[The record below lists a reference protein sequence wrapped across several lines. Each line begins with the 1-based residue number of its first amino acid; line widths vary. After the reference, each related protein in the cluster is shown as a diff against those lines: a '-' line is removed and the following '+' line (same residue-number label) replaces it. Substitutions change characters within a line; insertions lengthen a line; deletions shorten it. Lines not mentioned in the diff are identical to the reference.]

1 MGALLVYVSIK
12 WGFYRKNKGPG
23 ESSSQRD
30 VELSRQTGRA
40 RRSTLEKSNS
50 LGAPDTTS
58 RCYEKLAKA
67 TDYQAKLRGAS
78 DGDKNANTGSGV
90 STGATTMEGGISLG
104 TSKIDA
110 PVSIGNTI
118 INNVYPMLAKSRG
131 GASFGNTAV
140 GGGGSI
146 LNMNT
151 GGGGSIGDPN
161 IEGG

>member
-30 VELSRQTGRA
+30 VELSRQTGRDGE
-40 RRSTLEKSNS
+40 SQLPNQ
-50 LGAPDTTS
+50 P
-58 RCYEKLAKA
+58 
-67 TDYQAKLRGAS
+67 QGAS